1 MGAAGVGDDGGEG
14 HGRDSMGLEPPYS
27 RLQPHLPMKTLITL
41 ILAFAASAFA
51 ETSWKPL
58 FNGKDLTGWHPVPGG
73 EWKVV
78 DGTILGTSEKSEPRH
93 GLLMTDQRFKNFIV
107 RAKFKVTKGDSG
119 FYFRVEKTDTKV
131 SVRGFQAEVDN
142 SKEVG
147 GLYETAMRAWVKK
160 PDPKLIASVVKP
172 GEWTDLVVTAVGNDI
187 TVSLNGVT
195 VTELLGDEKCLKEGH
210 IALQLHGGQDMHVQ
224 FKDIAILELAD

>member
-1 MGAAGVGDDGGEG
+1 
-14 HGRDSMGLEPPYS
+14 
-27 RLQPHLPMKTLITL
+27 MKLLTLLMLTL
-41 ILAFAASAFA
+41 ALAASAQ
-51 ETSWKPL
+51 TTWKPL
-58 FNGKDLTGWHPVPGG
+58 FNGRDLSGWHEVPGG

-78 DGTILGTSEKSEPRH
+78 DGTIQGTAEKKEPRH
-93 GLLMTDQRFKNFIV
+93 GMLMTDKRYKNFIV

-147 GLYETAMRAWVKK
+147 GLYETAMRAWVKR
-160 PDPKLIASVVKP
+160 PDPKLIAATVKP
-172 GEWTDLVVTAVGNDI
+172 GEWTDLLVTAIGDDI

-210 IALQLHGGQDMHVQ
+210 IALQLHGGMDMDVQ
-224 FKDIAILELAD
+224 FKDLAILELAD

>member
-1 MGAAGVGDDGGEG
+1 M
-14 HGRDSMGLEPPYS
+14 RILF
-27 RLQPHLPMKTLITL
+27 LL
-41 ILAFAASAFA
+41 ILSCSVAFAQAK
-51 ETSWKPL
+51 TWQPL
-58 FNGKDLTGWHPVPGG
+58 FNGKDLTGWHAVPGG

-78 DGTILGTSEKSEPRH
+78 DGAILGTAEKSEPRH
-93 GLLMTDQRFKNFIV
+93 GMLMTDKKYKNFIV
-107 RAKFKVTKGDSG
+107 RAKFKVTEGDSG

-142 SKEVG
+142 TPEVG

-160 PDPKLIASVVKP
+160 PDPKLIAEVVKP
-172 GEWTDLVVTAVGNDI
+172 GEWTDIMVTAIGDDL
-187 TVSLNGVT
+187 TVSLNGVM

-224 FKDIAILELAD
+224 FKDIAIMELP